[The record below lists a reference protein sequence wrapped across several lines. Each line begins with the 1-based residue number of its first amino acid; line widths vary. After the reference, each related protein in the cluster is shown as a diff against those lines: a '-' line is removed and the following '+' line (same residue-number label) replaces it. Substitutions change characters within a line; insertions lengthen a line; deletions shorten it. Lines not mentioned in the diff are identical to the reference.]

1 MRMNREQRAR
11 LFALYQDVCVLCTGA
26 QPERAERMPGT
37 DEQAERM
44 LGEIKTLLHIER
56 ADVPLSVLEENV
68 ADLAAR
74 RKARQQLDHLVE
86 KRMARAEKEYYDSV
100 RLELIGEM
108 GGAENAG
115 TRRKLAELVVR
126 EGICLTSP
134 AFAQARPRR
143 AQELVGQREAFG
155 RLCAALCSP
164 FPQHVLLYGPPGCG
178 KTTAARLALDAA
190 REQEGSPFMRSAPF
204 VEADASTLRCDPH
217 GGVNPLIGSVHDPIY
232 QGAGRE
238 LAGRGLPEPKLGL
251 VTQAHGGVLF
261 LDEIGEMDAQLQ
273 NMLLKVLEDKRVRF
287 DSSYFD
293 ADAPGVPGYIRQLF
307 DQGAPADF
315 VLIGATTRNPAE
327 LPAALRS
334 RCVEI
339 FFDAL
344 DERALLEVA
353 RGAAQRLNIHATA
366 PALRYIAA
374 RSCDGRDCVR
384 KLTAAQ
390 KKGRVTLADVRQDA
404 PPRRE
409 EPQAGRIAILG
420 VQGRQGVV
428 CTLTGA
434 LTPGTGRVHLDL
446 SAGKMA
452 RDAAQCALL
461 ALQAGGEA
469 LGERDAV
476 LHVEGG
482 SPVDGPSLGL
492 AAALVLRSLL
502 RGAPLRQDAAVTGEI
517 ALDGRVLPVGGI
529 TEKRVAARLNGYA
542 RIVEPEGSPA
552 APDVEQVQTLEQAWH
567 IFDADACQTASDSGK

>member
-1 MRMNREQRAR
+1 MKMNREQRAR
-11 LFALYQDVCVLCTGA
+11 LFALYQDVCVLCKGA
-26 QPERAERMPGT
+26 QAERVERMPGT

-44 LGEIKTLLHIER
+44 LGEIRSLLHIDR
-56 ADVPLSVLEENV
+56 ADVPLSALEENV
-68 ADLAAR
+68 AELSAR
-74 RKARQQLDHLVE
+74 RKARQQLDRLVE
-86 KRMARAEKEYYDSV
+86 QRMARAEKEYYDSV

-108 GGAENAG
+108 NGAENAG
-115 TRRKLAELVVR
+115 TRRKLAELIIK
-126 EGICLTSP
+126 EGISLTSP

-143 AQELVGQREAFG
+143 AGELVGQREAF
-155 RLCAALCSP
+155 RQLRAALCSP
-164 FPQHVLLYGPPGCG
+164 YPQHVLLYGPPGCG

-190 REQEGSPFMRSAPF
+190 REQEGSPFLHGAPF

-261 LDEIGEMDAQLQ
+261 LDEIGEMDPQLQ

-293 ADAPGVPGYIRQLF
+293 PDAPGVPGYIRQLF

-315 VLIGATTRNPAE
+315 VLIGATTRDPAE

-339 FFDAL
+339 HFEAL

-353 RGAAQRLNIHATA
+353 RGAAQRLGIRATA
-366 PALRYIAA
+366 PALRHIAA
-374 RSCDGRDCVR
+374 HSCDGRDCVSR
-384 KLTAAQ
+384 LTAAQ
-390 KKGRVTLADVRQDA
+390 KQGRVTLADVRQDA
-404 PPRRE
+404 PRRSKA
-409 EPQAGRIAILG
+409 PQIGRVAILG
-420 VQGRQGVV
+420 VQGRRGVV
-428 CTLTGA
+428 RMLTGA
-434 LTPGTGRVHLDL
+434 LTPGTGRVRMDL
-446 SAGKMA
+446 AAGKLA
-452 RDAAQCALL
+452 RDAAQCAQL
-461 ALQAGGEA
+461 ALQACGET
-469 LGERDAV
+469 LGDRDAV

-502 RGAPLRQDAAVTGEI
+502 RDAPLRQDAAVTGEI

-529 TEKRVAARLNGYA
+529 TEKRVAARLNGFA
-542 RIVEPEGSPA
+542 HIVEPQGAAP
-552 APDVEQVQTLEQAWH
+552 APDVRPIKTLEQAWNLL
-567 IFDADACQTASDSGK
+567 AAENSQ

>member
-11 LFALYQDVCVLCTGA
+11 LFALYQDVCVLCKGA
-26 QPERAERMPGT
+26 QPARTERMPGT

-44 LGEIKTLLHIER
+44 LEEIRSLLHIDR

-68 ADLAAR
+68 AELSAR
-74 RKARQQLDHLVE
+74 RKARQQLDRLVE
-86 KRMARAEKEYYDSV
+86 QRMARAEKEYYDSV

-108 GGAENAG
+108 NGAENAG
-115 TRRKLAELVVR
+115 TRRKLAELIVR
-126 EGICLTSP
+126 EGISLTSP

-143 AQELVGQREAFG
+143 AGELVGQREAF
-155 RLCAALCSP
+155 RQLRAALCSP
-164 FPQHVLLYGPPGCG
+164 YPQHVLLYGPPGCG

-190 REQEGSPFMRSAPF
+190 REQEGSPFLHGAPF

-261 LDEIGEMDAQLQ
+261 LDEIGEMDPQLQ

-293 ADAPGVPGYIRQLF
+293 PDAPGVPGYIRQLF

-315 VLIGATTRNPAE
+315 VLIGATTRDPAE

-339 FFDAL
+339 HFEAL

-353 RGAAQRLNIHATA
+353 RGAAQRLGIRATA
-366 PALRYIAA
+366 PALRHIAA
-374 RSCDGRDCVR
+374 HSCDGRDCVR
-384 KLTAAQ
+384 RLTAAQ
-390 KKGRVTLADVRQDA
+390 KQGRVTLADVQQDVTK
-404 PPRRE
+404 RSKD
-409 EPQAGRIAILG
+409 PQTGRIAILG

-428 CTLTGA
+428 RMLTGA
-434 LTPGTGRVHLDL
+434 LTPGTGRVRMDL
-446 SAGKMA
+446 AAGKLA
-452 RDAAQCALL
+452 RDAAQCAQL
-461 ALQAGGEA
+461 ALQACGET
-469 LGERDAV
+469 LGDRDAV

-482 SPVDGPSLGL
+482 SPIDGPSLGL

-502 RGAPLRQDAAVTGEI
+502 RDAPLRQDAAVTGEI

-529 TEKRVAARLNGYA
+529 TEKRVAARLNGFA
-542 RIVEPEGSPA
+542 HIAEPEGSAP
-552 APDVEQVQTLEQAWH
+552 APDVHPIKTLEQAWNLL
-567 IFDADACQTASDSGK
+567 AAENSQ